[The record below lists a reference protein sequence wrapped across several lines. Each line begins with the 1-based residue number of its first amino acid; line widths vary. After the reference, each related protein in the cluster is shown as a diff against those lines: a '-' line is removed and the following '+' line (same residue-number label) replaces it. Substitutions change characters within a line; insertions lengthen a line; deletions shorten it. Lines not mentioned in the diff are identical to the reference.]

1 MKSKTK
7 TRLSETQILEL
18 VRKHFGQK
26 VSPTAITELKGG
38 MFNAAYRL
46 DRIGDHQAVVL
57 KVSVGPDKPILTYER
72 NIMAAELEVYRLLRE
87 RSSVPIP
94 AILVQDLS
102 RQIIDRDY
110 FFMTALQGETMHK
123 MQRKLTAD
131 ENNALKAEVAGYM
144 AQIHNIH
151 NDYFGYLAAAP
162 DEHFSNWRQAWQ
174 HMMGMII
181 QDGHKRQVR
190 LPYERIEKVLERHL
204 SLLDHIQTPSL
215 VDYDLWAGNIFITKV
230 NDRFQV
236 EGIVDFERSFWGD
249 PLADYASS
257 IIMLSDIRKEPIYW
271 NSYKEA
277 RGGLP
282 EIGDDDITRINLYK
296 LYLWTI
302 MVVETYRYDFPYRQF
317 QHSFSLSLLKKTLTD
332 LEQV

>member
-7 TRLSETQILEL
+7 TSLSEPQILEI
-18 VRKHFGQK
+18 VRAHFGQK
-26 VSPTAITELKGG
+26 AMPTAITELKGG

-46 DRIGDHQAVVL
+46 DRIGDHAAVVL

-72 NIMAAELEVYRLLRE
+72 NIMAAELEMYRLVRE
-87 RSSVPIP
+87 RTSVPTP
-94 AILVQDLS
+94 AILVQDLN

-123 MQRKLTAD
+123 IQRKLTAD

-151 NDYFGYLAAAP
+151 NNYFGYLAAAP
-162 DEHFSNWRQAWQ
+162 DEHFPSWRQTWQ

-181 QDGHKRQVR
+181 MDGQNRQVR
-190 LPYERIEKVLERHL
+190 LPYERIAKALDRHL
-204 SLLDHIQTPSL
+204 NLLDHITTPSL
-215 VDYDLWAGNIFITKV
+215 VDYDLWAGNIFVTKV
-230 NDRFQV
+230 NGRYQV

-249 PLADYASS
+249 PFADYASS
-257 IIMLSDIRKEPIYW
+257 IIMLSDIRKEPVFW
-271 NSYKEA
+271 NSYKEV

-282 EIGDDDITRINLYK
+282 EISDADIIRINLYK

-317 QHSFSLSLLKKTLTD
+317 QHSFSLSLLKKVLTE